1 MPGSPERMRKKGGRS
16 DMRKRRRE
24 VRGKTVSAQMRRVLV
39 ISALLILLD
48 IAVSILVMRDVR
60 SEACS
65 YLSDMTELYVKEQ
78 DRTFFRLGRQMLSIL
93 IGNEGTKSEINKQLN
108 ILEESEDP
116 LEKNVATLAL
126 RNYFLEYTWEYGAE
140 YYFFA
145 YLEKSGSY
153 VNLSDSGDSV
163 SGMEGC
169 LRELLANGSLDGY
182 SAKSEWTCIALP
194 TGNYLTKVMYNRG
207 RYLGCYIRADC
218 LIEPLADV
226 SSSTR
231 NFYVLADEEHQVAAG
246 SKLSERQE
254 GELQEYLKTGKSNS
268 LFCSFVIEKNFERA
282 PFEVL
287 VFIDSFGIFEKYFAI
302 QMALLILGAA
312 ILGALSFIM
321 AHVQKKVLRPIQ
333 EFADNLKAYD
343 DSDHLVFDITSNE
356 LKELEQANEQFR
368 DLLRQ
373 IKKLKITLYEN
384 EVNEQKIRMDY
395 LQLQIKPHFYL
406 NCLNLICQM
415 IDLGQETEAR
425 RMAVLASDY
434 LRYLFSESLE
444 LVEISSELIHTES
457 YLEIQK
463 IRYGDAFTYYIEQD
477 EETKNCL
484 ILPLVIQTFA
494 ENAVCHTV
502 SLDSSVDITITVC
515 MEEEDEEKAVH
526 ISISDTGQ
534 GFPGEVLAKLQAG
547 QELEKKEGHRIGIT
561 NCLKRIK
568 YFYKEKAQVQFY
580 NNPLGGAVVEIFLPM
595 TVSRDQ

>member
-1 MPGSPERMRKKGGRS
+1 MPGLPEKMREKGGRS
-16 DMRKRRRE
+16 DMRKRKPE
-24 VRGKTVSAQMRRVLV
+24 VRGKTVSAQMRGVLV
-39 ISALLILLD
+39 FSALLILLD

-93 IGNEGTKSEINKQLN
+93 IGNEGTKSEINRQLN
-108 ILEESEDP
+108 ILEESGDP
-116 LEKNVATLAL
+116 LEKNVAISAL
-126 RNYFLEYTWEYGAE
+126 RNFFLEYTWEYGAE

-145 YLEKSGSY
+145 YLEKTGTY
-153 VNLSDSGDSV
+153 VNLSDTGDSI
-163 SGMEGC
+163 SGMESC
-169 LRELLANGSLDGY
+169 LKELLSDGTLDVY
-182 SAKSEWTCIALP
+182 SARSKWTCITLS

-207 RYLGCYIRADC
+207 RYLGCYIRADH
-218 LIEPLADV
+218 LLAPLADV
-226 SSSTR
+226 SSSGR
-231 NFYVLADEEHQVAAG
+231 NFYVLADGKYQVAADSNL
-246 SKLSERQE
+246 SKRQE
-254 GELQEYLKTGKSNS
+254 EELQAYLKAGERNS
-268 LFCSFVIEKNFERA
+268 LFCSFVIEKDFERA
-282 PFEVL
+282 PFRVL

-302 QMALLILGAA
+302 QMALIILGAA
-312 ILGALSFIM
+312 ILGTLLFIM

-333 EFADNLKAYD
+333 EFADNLKVYD

-368 DLLRQ
+368 NLLRQ

-406 NCLNLICQM
+406 NCMNLICQM

-502 SLDSSVDITITVC
+502 SLDWSVEITIMVC
-515 MEEEDEEKAVH
+515 MEEDDEGEKVH
-526 ISISDTGQ
+526 ISISDTGH
-534 GFPGEVLAKLQAG
+534 GFPGEVLEKLRAG
-547 QELEKKEGHRIGIT
+547 QDLEKKEGHGIGIT
-561 NCLKRIK
+561 NCLKRIR
-568 YFYKEKAQVQFY
+568 YYYKEKAQVQFY

-595 TVSRDQ
+595 TVSGNQ